1 LREHW
6 AKLGEPSKTEG
17 KEETKSK
24 AEQIVGHVSRRDF
37 LKRAV
42 PVIAGVGLAGALG
55 IDPSFASSASPAAAP
70 PAPGT
75 QLSTAS
81 YVIYH
86 QNNFYVQNGTTGR
99 IDYSGPDAAT
109 VIQPAINALFDGG
122 LIVLR
127 RGIYPLTNTLL
138 VGQGIHLVG
147 ERGAVI
153 RVADG
158 SQNSANPFNM
168 IEVAGDGATI
178 EGIELDGNASSNP
191 NLAGTTLYPAPANPD
206 MQSGVV
212 VHAGRNVKILDCH
225 IHDIWNAGIWLRAID
240 TIEGT
245 EISGCRLES
254 TGVSHADPSTT
265 NRPQSA
271 NAIYVLRQS
280 TSTSKARIHN
290 NFIKDTFGRG
300 IYLHFDSDSIV
311 SDNVIVNSRSCSTE
325 TAGIVLDDFIQR
337 TIVKGNQISG
347 YAPGIYLVWRGC
359 ENVIIEGN
367 SCTNAPNG
375 GGTGMGILLL
385 NNVAGAPI
393 SKGIVVKGNI
403 CKGNALA
410 GIQVAASNVIVE
422 GNICYSNNCDS
433 SDIATRKSGILVQ
446 GVPDVSVD
454 GVLIIG
460 NRCFDD
466 QDVQTQQYGISLS
479 QQNDVVSQVL
489 ISNNDLRGN
498 GMDSIG
504 ALDAQSFRLHSNT
517 GYNPLGLDLINVGP
531 VSPFTYVNDDGVSEA
546 IYITGGAVSDISKN
560 NESIFASSPATIL
573 LDPSDTLTITHTDP
587 PRVLK
592 DRR

>member
-1 LREHW
+1 MRV
-6 AKLGEPSKTEG
+6 AMSK
-17 KEETKSK
+17 S
-24 AEQIVGHVSRRDF
+24 
-37 LKRAV
+37 
-42 PVIAGVGLAGALG
+42 
-55 IDPSFASSASPAAAP
+55 
-70 PAPGT
+70 
-75 QLSTAS
+75 STAK
-81 YVIYH
+81 
-86 QNNFYVQNGTTGR
+86 
-99 IDYSGPDAAT
+99 
-109 VIQPAINALFDGG
+109 
-122 LIVLR
+122 
-127 RGIYPLTNTLL
+127 
-138 VGQGIHLVG
+138 
-147 ERGAVI
+147 
-153 RVADG
+153 
-158 SQNSANPFNM
+158 
-168 IEVAGDGATI
+168 AG
-178 EGIELDGNASSNP
+178 
-191 NLAGTTLYPAPANPD
+191 
-206 MQSGVV
+206 
-212 VHAGRNVKILDCH
+212 
-225 IHDIWNAGIWLRAID
+225 
-240 TIEGT
+240 
-245 EISGCRLES
+245 
-254 TGVSHADPSTT
+254 
-265 NRPQSA
+265 
-271 NAIYVLRQS
+271 
-280 TSTSKARIHN
+280 IHN

-311 SDNVIVNSRSCSTE
+311 SDNVIVYSKSSSTE

-359 ENVIIEGN
+359 ENVILEGN

-466 QDVQTQQYGISLS
+466 QDVQTQQFGISLS
-479 QQNDVVSQVL
+479 QQTEIVSQVL

-498 GMDSIG
+498 GVDSIG

-546 IYITGGAVSDISKN
+546 IYITGGAVSNISKN

-573 LDPSDTLTITHTDP
+573 LDPGDSLSFTIGHP
-587 PRVLK
+587 PRIVK

>member
-1 LREHW
+1 MQEHW
-6 AKLGEPSKTEG
+6 ARLDEPSKTG
-17 KEETKSK
+17 RKEETKSK
-24 AEQIVGHVSRRDF
+24 AEQTVSHVSRRSF
-37 LKRAV
+37 LKKAV
-42 PVIAGVGLAGALG
+42 PVIAGVGLAGVLR
-55 IDPSFASSASPAAAP
+55 IDPTLGASSNTHPSQ
-70 PAPGT
+70 GT

-81 YVIYH
+81 YIIYY
-86 QNNFYVQNGTTGR
+86 QDNFYAQNGTSGA
-99 IDYSGPDAAT
+99 IDYSGTDAAT
-109 VIQPAINALFDGG
+109 VIQAAIDALTEGG

-127 RGIYPLTNTLL
+127 RGIYTLTNSIR
-138 VGQGIHLVG
+138 VGQGIQLVG

-153 RVADG
+153 RVVNG
-158 SQNSANPFNM
+158 SQDTANPFNM
-168 IEVAGDGATI
+168 IEVAGDDATI

-191 NLAGTTLYPAPANPD
+191 NIAGTTLYPGPANPD

-212 VHAGRNVKILDCH
+212 IHAGRNVKILDCY

-240 TIEGT
+240 TVEGT
-245 EISGCRLES
+245 EIAGCRLES
-254 TGVSHADPSTT
+254 TGVSHVDPSTT

-311 SDNVIVNSRSCSTE
+311 SDNVIVNSRFCSTE

-347 YAPGIYLVWRGC
+347 YSPGIYLVWRGC
-359 ENVIIEGN
+359 ENVILEGN
-367 SCTNAPNG
+367 SCTNAPNAG
-375 GGTGMGILLL
+375 GAGMGILLL

-403 CKGNALA
+403 CNGNALA

-422 GNICYSNNCDS
+422 GNICYSNNRDS
-433 SDIATRKSGILVQ
+433 TDVPNRRAGILVQ

-466 QDVQTQQYGISLS
+466 QDVQTQQFGISLS
-479 QQNDVVSQVL
+479 QQTEIVSQVL

-498 GMDSIG
+498 GVDSIG
-504 ALDAQSFRLHSNT
+504 ALDAQSFRLHSNI

-531 VSPFTYVNDDGVSEA
+531 VSPFTYVNNDGVSEA

-573 LDPSDTLTITHTDP
+573 LDPGDTLTVTHSDP
-587 PRVLK
+587 PRILK